1 MDAERRDGRWHVSLG
16 PVEKSV
22 MGLIAAGVA
31 ALGFWLVSSVNAV
44 LTQQAVTNTQLIA
57 IQAQLTGIATLPE
70 RVVKL
75 ELQVEQLRQEV
86 RDQRHSRA
94 NHESSTGR

>member
-1 MDAERRDGRWHVSLG
+1 MDAERQGGRWHVSLG
-16 PVEKSV
+16 PVEKTV
-22 MGLIAAGVA
+22 MGLIATGVA

-70 RVVKL
+70 RVGKL
-75 ELQVEQLRQEV
+75 ELQVEQNRQDVRELRQAKGAA
-86 RDQRHSRA
+86 Q
-94 NHESSTGR
+94 